1 MNVVDPRISD
11 IPEEY
16 YIHDYR
22 KLSDFKKITY
32 SGYQKSDVLS
42 ALQKSIMDQ
51 KVEEACHWAG
61 ELFLSAH
68 FMECWDRLIIINS
81 K

>member
-16 YIHDYR
+16 YIYDYR

-32 SGYQKSDVLS
+32 SGYQKTDVLS
-42 ALQKSIMDQ
+42 ALQKSIIDN
-51 KVEEACHWAG
+51 KVEEACHWCTEMLVSG
-61 ELFLSAH
+61 H
-68 FMECWDRLIIINS
+68 V
-81 K
+81 